1 MASIIAGA
9 AHTAHSTAASLL
21 SSAQIHPGKTLPPLK
36 VKETSPE
43 RAETV
48 QLSGTTVIVGVPGAF
63 TGTCSAQI
71 PGYIDNYEAFKAKG
85 VTGVYVV
92 AVNDQ
97 FVMNAWKEK
106 LAPKGTP
113 IHFLADDQ
121 GEFAGATGLI
131 FDATP
136 LLGGPRSKRYVMIVK
151 NQEVASV
158 AVEEDPSKVTITDAK
173 TILAQL

>member
-9 AHTAHSTAASLL
+9 AHTAHSTAAFL
-21 SSAQIHPGKTLPPLK
+21 SSAQIHPGKPLQPLK
-36 VKETSPE
+36 AKETTPE

-48 QLSGTTVIVGVPGAF
+48 QLSGTTAIVGVPGAF

-106 LAPKGTP
+106 LAPKGTS
-113 IHFLADDQ
+113 DNQ
-121 GEFAGATGLI
+121 GEFAGATGSI
-131 FDATP
+131 FDATL

>member
-1 MASIIAGA
+1 IIAG
-9 AHTAHSTAASLL
+9 TPT
-21 SSAQIHPGKTLPPLK
+21 PPPS
-36 VKETSPE
+36 KETFPE

-48 QLSGTTVIVGVPGAF
+48 QLTGTTIAVGVPGPF

-71 PGYIDNYEAFKAKG
+71 PGYINSYEAFKAKG
-85 VTGVYVV
+85 VTGIYVV

-106 LAPKGTP
+106 LAPNDTP

-121 GEFAGATGLI
+121 GEFAGATELI

-136 LLGGPRSKRYVMIVK
+136 LLGGPGSKRYVMIVK
-151 NQEVASV
+151 NHEVASA
-158 AVEEDPSKVTITDAK
+158 AVEEDPGKVMITDAK
-173 TILAQL
+173 TISAQL

>member
-9 AHTAHSTAASLL
+9 AHRL
-21 SSAQIHPGKTLPPLK
+21 SPRPRSAL
-36 VKETSPE
+36 
-43 RAETV
+43 R
-48 QLSGTTVIVGVPGAF
+48 LSGAVGVPGAF

-71 PGYIDNYEAFKAKG
+71 LGYIDNYEAFKAKG

-92 AVNDQ
+92 AVNVQ
-97 FVMNAWKEK
+97 FLMKKRNWRPRALVCLTRLSIMREADWYS
-106 LAPKGTP
+106 AAVR
-113 IHFLADDQ
+113 FLADGQ
-121 GEFAGATGLI
+121 GEFVGATGLV

-136 LLGGPRSKRYVMIVK
+136 LLGGPRSKLYVMIVK
-151 NQEVASV
+151 NQEVTSV

>member
-1 MASIIAGA
+1 MASTIAGA
-9 AHTAHSTAASLL
+9 AHHLSPRPRSALRP
-21 SSAQIHPGKTLPPLK
+21 SSA
-36 VKETSPE
+36 
-43 RAETV
+43 
-48 QLSGTTVIVGVPGAF
+48 VGVPGAF
-63 TGTCSAQI
+63 TGTRSAQI
-71 PGYIDNYEAFKAKG
+71 PGYIDNYEAFKVKG

-113 IHFLADDQ
+113 ILFLADDQ
-121 GEFAGATGLI
+121 GKFAGATGLI

-136 LLGGPRSKRYVMIVK
+136 LLGGPRSK
-151 NQEVASV
+151 NQEVTSV

>member
-43 RAETV
+43 RTETV
-48 QLSGTTVIVGVPGAF
+48 QLSGTSIIVGVPRAF

-85 VTGVYVV
+85 VTGIYVV

-106 LAPKGTP
+106 SAPNDTP

-136 LLGGPRSKRYVMIVK
+136 LLGGPHSK
-151 NQEVASV
+151 ASV
-158 AVEEDPSKVTITDAK
+158 IFRDDLHLSSPAPAW
-173 TILAQL
+173 